1 MSHGHPHQPRRRL
14 RRGAYLLP
22 SVFTIGN
29 ILLGFYA
36 ITLGLRGSFQH
47 AAVMIF
53 IAGILDALDGRI
65 ARLAGTAS
73 DFGREFDSLADVLTF
88 GASPALLSYLW
99 GLHEIGRVGWL
110 VPLFFLVCT
119 ATRLARFNVQTRVV
133 DSRFFVGLPA
143 PAAAAGIA
151 SILFFAPD
159 HQWRAWVA
167 ALLLAALLSLGALMV
182 STFRYRSFK
191 QLDLKR
197 RWSYRAALPLAIVL
211 LVVAYHPPA
220 VFLALA
226 TLYILSG
233 PSAWLWGYLHRKGDG
248 SSPQDAQHSRE
259 AES

>member
-1 MSHGHPHQPRRRL
+1 MNLHRSPQPRLPL

-22 SVFTIGN
+22 SIFTIGN

-36 ITLGLRGSFQH
+36 VTLGIHRSFQH

-65 ARLAGTAS
+65 ARLSGTAS
-73 DFGREFDSLADVLTF
+73 DFGREFDSLADVITF
-88 GASPALLSYLW
+88 GATPALLSYLW
-99 GLHEIGRVGWL
+99 GLSELGRLGWL
-110 VPLFFLVCT
+110 IPLYFLVCS

-151 SILFFAPD
+151 AILFFAPD
-159 HQWRAWVA
+159 HQWRAWVS
-167 ALLLAALLSLGALMV
+167 ALLLIALLSLGSLMV
-182 STFRYRSFK
+182 STFRYHSFK
-191 QLDLKR
+191 RLDLKR

-226 TLYILSG
+226 TLYTLSG
-233 PSAWLWGYLHRKGDG
+233 PSSWLWGYLHRKGDD
-248 SSPQDAQHSRE
+248 SSSQDASSSRE

>member
-1 MSHGHPHQPRRRL
+1 MNHDRAPQHLRL

-36 ITLGLRGSFQH
+36 VTLGVGSSFQR

-65 ARLAGTAS
+65 ARLSGTAS
-73 DFGREFDSLADVLTF
+73 EFGREFDSLADVLTF
-88 GASPALLSYLW
+88 GAAPALLSFLW
-99 GLHEIGRVGWL
+99 GLGELGRIGWL

-133 DSRFFVGLPA
+133 DSRYFVGLPA

-159 HQWRAWVA
+159 HQWRAWVS
-167 ALLLAALLSLGALMV
+167 ALLLIALLSLGGLMI
-182 STFRYRSFK
+182 STFRYHSFK
-191 QLDLKR
+191 RLDLKR
-197 RWSYRAALPLAIVL
+197 RWSYRAALPLALVL

-220 VFLALA
+220 AFLAVA
-226 TLYILSG
+226 TLYTLSG
-233 PSAWLWGYLHRKGDG
+233 PSTWLWGYLHRKGG
-248 SSPQDAQHSRE
+248 EPSPSTDPPSHEAHS
-259 AES
+259 